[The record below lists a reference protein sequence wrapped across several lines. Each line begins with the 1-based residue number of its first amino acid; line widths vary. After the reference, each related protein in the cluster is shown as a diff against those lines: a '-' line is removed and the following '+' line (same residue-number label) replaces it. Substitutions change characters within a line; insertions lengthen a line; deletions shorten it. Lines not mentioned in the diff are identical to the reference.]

1 MLLDLDMPNLRKNDL
16 AIVDDNG
23 RFPFELFDLGIA
35 KAIVTVIPLEAWEAG
50 GFTILASP
58 KEGFECFVHPLE
70 GILQDLRVDLVKL
83 RTVLF
88 DFWKLSR
95 LHLIGDTDMAHT
107 PGFTPLFQ
115 SSIID

>member
-58 KEGFECFVHPLE
+58 KEGFECFVHPLG
-70 GILQDLRVDLVKL
+70 GILHHLGGDLLNF
-83 RTVLF
+83 RTLLF
-88 DFWKLSR
+88 TFSHLTR
-95 LHLIGDTDMAHT
+95 LLLIC
-107 PGFTPLFQ
+107 
-115 SSIID
+115 